1 MVSQNGVSNE
11 SNNKH
16 AQDSGH
22 SRLNELG
29 YKQELKRDLSVLSNF
44 AFSFSIISVLTGI
57 TTLYNSG
64 LNFGGPVVLIYGWLV
79 AGVFTMA
86 VGLSMA
92 EICSSYPTSGG
103 LYYWSAKLAGVSWA
117 PFASWITGW
126 YNIVGQWAVT
136 TSVNFSL
143 AQLIEVIILLSTG
156 GKNGGGYVAS
166 KYLVLAIHGGLLLVH
181 AIINSLP
188 ISWLSFFGQLAAV
201 WNILGVFFLMI
212 CIPVVATERASAE
225 FVFTHFNTENDSGI
239 SSKPYIFLIGLLM
252 SQYTLTGYDAS
263 AHMSEETKSADIN
276 GPKGIISSI
285 GISIIVGWGYLLG
298 ITFAVTDIPRLLS
311 KDNDAGGYAIAEIFY
326 QAFKSRFGSG
336 TGGIICL
343 LVVAVA
349 IFFCAMSSLTSNS
362 RMVYAFSRDGAM
374 PLSSLWHKV
383 NQQEVPIY
391 AVWLSAFIAF
401 CMALTSLGSIV
412 AFQAMTS
419 IAVIGLYIAYA
430 LPIFFRVTLARKS
443 FVPGPFNLGK
453 YGIIIGWISVAW
465 VATISV
471 LFSLPVAYP
480 ITDQTLN
487 YTPVAVGGLFII
499 VVSYWIVGARHWFK
513 GPVTNVGISV
523 IKIVFQSYSI
533 DQERKDSR
541 FYNRKYSNL
550 LTATGDIP
558 FYEVKKPK
566 DIVDCEHGLTCKMS
580 FYQEQW
586 KTEEDMA

>member
-1 MVSQNGVSNE
+1 MTGSQNVIQIQSQNG
-11 SNNKH
+11 KH
-16 AQDSGH
+16 PQDSGH

-79 AGVFTMA
+79 AGVFTMT

-103 LYYWSAKLAGVSWA
+103 LYYWSAKLAGPNWA

-166 KYLVLAIHGGLLLVH
+166 KYIVLAIHGGLLLVH

-212 CIPVVATERASAE
+212 CIPVVSKERASAE
-225 FVFTHFNTENDSGI
+225 FVFTHFNTDNEAGI
-239 SSKPYIFLIGLLM
+239 NSKPYIFLIGLLM

-298 ITFAVTDIPRLLS
+298 ITFTVTDIPHLLS
-311 KDNDAGGYAIAEIFY
+311 TDNDAGGYAIAEIFY
-326 QAFKSRFGSG
+326 QAFKGRFGSG

-383 NQQEVPIY
+383 NDHEVPIY

-443 FVPGPFNLGK
+443 FVPGPFHLGR
-453 YGIIIGWISVAW
+453 YGVVIGWIAVLW
-465 VATISV
+465 VVTISV

-499 VVSYWIVGARHWFK
+499 VVSYWIVNARYWFK
-513 GPVTNVGISV
+513 GPITNMDTLGSV
-523 IKIVFQSYSI
+523 
-533 DQERKDSR
+533 
-541 FYNRKYSNL
+541 
-550 LTATGDIP
+550 
-558 FYEVKKPK
+558 
-566 DIVDCEHGLTCKMS
+566 
-580 FYQEQW
+580 
-586 KTEEDMA
+586 